1 MASVSPDP
9 PDLLPGAT
17 GAAPAEALWTLRL
30 LGTVEA
36 RRGAERITRWP
47 SRAAAALLARLA
59 LAPQRSHPREELVEL
74 LWPGVALDVGRNR
87 LRQVLSTLRSLLEG
101 DDEDSRLI
109 DADRHSIRL
118 RPERLHC
125 DVADFERQVRAGDWA
140 AARRSY
146 GGELMPGHYDDWVL
160 EARAHLAALFD
171 RVEAQAAV
179 APPPLPPPPATPA
192 APTSWAD
199 PPLPASWTRV
209 FGIEHSAARLLALL
223 RHERLVT
230 VVGPGGCG
238 KTRLALE
245 VARALRQTASLPPWP
260 PGSTAV
266 ADAPARV
273 IFVSLVECGDEAQA
287 LAALAL
293 ALHVSGREPLQ
304 QIQAK
309 LADAPAL
316 LVLDNFEQLVGRAQG
331 LLLRLLEAAPGL
343 RLLVTSRLRLN
354 LAGEQ
359 VFVLRGLPLPDDGT
373 PADTDATLLNPAVAL
388 FVDRARAVRADFHP
402 SAAELP
408 ALCAL
413 VRWLAGMPLALE
425 LAASRVASFAPAQML
440 ELLRQADGGGDGLD
454 LLARRGPRAGHD
466 PRHASMSEV
475 IRWSWRLLQP
485 AEQRLL
491 AALSV
496 FAGDAGVTGV
506 AAVLGHQAAG
516 QGRDHG
522 MAGAAGMAG
531 IAGVT
536 SVTSVAS
543 VAAGLDDLAGQS
555 MLQTLAGA
563 DGEPRFALLEPVRE
577 FVRSRWPAPELQAL
591 QQGLL
596 RWLLQWARSLGRS
609 PKAAAVAAEMRSVL
623 SLLQQPAADAESRI
637 ELALALR
644 ATWDSEGLPL
654 AQQTAL
660 EQALVQWPDA
670 PPLLASDLHEMLAY
684 LRFEAG
690 FLPAARE
697 HAEAALQ
704 AAGSDAG
711 RRARALTR
719 RAWVELAACR
729 SDDDSSPQTDG
740 LQADLQQALSLAE
753 AAGDREA
760 QARALHQLAV
770 VTSQM
775 RDDWAAAEALLARS
789 QALWTELGDRR
800 KAAARLRNRGQCWTR
815 LGRGDEA
822 LACFEQCEQQA
833 RADGDWLGQIDS
845 LLSLSTLRAE
855 RRQWAAALAL
865 DRTCVALCWQRWHR
879 HGLAYA
885 LWNPPLALARLRRPE
900 AALRLMAFA
909 ARFWEQNFGP
919 LGRADRRTLRRVR
932 RLAQA
937 QLGAARAQGLWDEG
951 LGLDV
956 DRAVALALQV

>member
-1 MASVSPDP
+1 MASARPDP
-9 PDLLPGAT
+9 QDLLPGA
-17 GAAPAEALWTLRL
+17 APSDAVWTLRL
-30 LGTVEA
+30 LGAVEA
-36 RRGAERITRWP
+36 RRGHERIARWP

-101 DDEDSRLI
+101 EGRDALLI

-118 RPERLHC
+118 RPGRLDC
-125 DVADFERQVRAGDWA
+125 DAVDFERQVRAGDWA
-140 AARRSY
+140 AARRGY

-160 EARAHLAALFD
+160 EARAHLAALFE
-171 RVEAQAAV
+171 RVEAQAA
-179 APPPLPPPPATPA
+179 AAPPLPPAGAPAWTEA
-192 APTSWAD
+192 
-199 PPLPASWTRV
+199 PLPASWTRV
-209 FGIEHSAARLLALL
+209 FGIEHSATRLLALL

-230 VVGPGGCG
+230 VVGPGGGG

-245 VARALRQTASLPPWP
+245 VARALRDTPPWP
-260 PGSTAV
+260 PGSTA
-266 ADAPARV
+266 AAGAPVRV
-273 IFVSLVECGDEAQA
+273 VFVSLAECNDEAQA

-293 ALHVSGREPLQ
+293 ALHVHGREPLQ
-304 QIQAK
+304 QIQVR
-309 LADAPAL
+309 LADTPAL

-331 LLLRLLEAAPGL
+331 LLLRLLEAVPGL
-343 RLLVTSRLRLN
+343 QLLVTSRLRLS
-354 LAGEQ
+354 LPGEQ
-359 VFVLRGLPLPDDGT
+359 VFALRGLPLPE
-373 PADTDATLLNPAVAL
+373 ADAPSDPDAALLNPAVAL
-388 FVDRARAVRADFHP
+388 FVDRARAARSDFHP
-402 SAAELP
+402 GAAELP

-425 LAASRVASFAPAQML
+425 LAASRVGSFSPAQML
-440 ELLRQADGGGDGLD
+440 ALLSPADGAGDGDRLG

-466 PRHASMSEV
+466 PRQASMTEV
-475 IRWSWRLLQP
+475 IDWSWRLLQP

-496 FAGDAGVTGV
+496 FAGDAGVPGL
-506 AAVLGHQAAG
+506 AALLDQPAA
-516 QGRDHG
+516 Q
-522 MAGAAGMAG
+522 
-531 IAGVT
+531 
-536 SVTSVAS
+536 

-577 FVRSRWPAPELQAL
+577 FVRGRWPAPERQAL
-591 QQGLL
+591 QQSLL
-596 RWLLQWARSLGRS
+596 RWLLQWAHALGRS
-609 PKAAAVAAEMRSVL
+609 PKPGAADAEMRSVL
-623 SLLQQPAADAESRI
+623 ALLSQAGVDPQGRI

-644 ATWDSEGLPL
+644 PTWDSEGLPL
-654 AQQTAL
+654 AQQATL
-660 EQALVQWPDA
+660 EQALARWPEA

-690 FLPAARE
+690 CLAEARG
-697 HAEAALQ
+697 HAQAALQ
-704 AAGSDAG
+704 AAGGDPG

-729 SDDDSSPQTDG
+729 SDDDSSPQTDR
-740 LQADLQQALSLAE
+740 LQADLQQALALAE
-753 AAGDREA
+753 AAQDLEA

-789 QALWTELGDRR
+789 QALWTALGDRR
-800 KAAARLRNRGQCWTR
+800 KAAARLRNRGQCWIR

-833 RADGDWLGQIDS
+833 RAEGDWLGQVDS
-845 LLSLSTLRAE
+845 LLSLSTLLAE
-855 RRQWAAALAL
+855 RRQWQAALAL
-865 DRTCVALCWQRWHR
+865 DRRCVALCRQRWHR

-909 ARFWEQNFGP
+909 ARFWEQSFGP

-937 QLGAARAQGLWDEG
+937 QLGAARAQAAWDEG
-951 LGLDV
+951 LGLDI
-956 DRAVALALQV
+956 DGAVALALQG

>member
-1 MASVSPDP
+1 MASAHPDP
-9 PDLLPGAT
+9 QDLLPGMP
-17 GAAPAEALWTLRL
+17 GAAPSETVWTLRL

-36 RRGAERITRWP
+36 RRGHERITRWP

-101 DDEDSRLI
+101 EGREDDALLI

-118 RPERLHC
+118 RPGRLDC
-125 DVADFERQVRAGDWA
+125 DAADFERQVRAGDWA

-160 EARAHLAALFD
+160 EARAHLAALFE
-171 RVEAQAAV
+171 RVEAQAA
-179 APPPLPPPPATPA
+179 AAPLPPQAGAPAWTEA
-192 APTSWAD
+192 
-199 PPLPASWTRV
+199 PLPASWTRV

-245 VARALRQTASLPPWP
+245 VARALRQTPLWPPWAPSP
-260 PGSTAV
+260 PSSSVSAASAGT
-266 ADAPARV
+266 PPRV
-273 IFVSLVECGDEAQA
+273 VFVSLVECSDEAQT

-293 ALHVSGREPLQ
+293 ALHVGGREPLQ

-331 LLLRLLEAAPGL
+331 LLLRLLEAVPGL

-354 LAGEQ
+354 LPGEQ
-359 VFVLRGLPLPDDGT
+359 VFALRGLPLPEGE
-373 PADTDATLLNPAVAL
+373 AVASTDAALLNPAVAL

-402 SAAELP
+402 GPAELP

-425 LAASRVASFAPAQML
+425 LAASRVASFSPAQML
-440 ELLRQADGGGDGLD
+440 ALLNPADGAGDGEPLS

-466 PRHASMSEV
+466 PRHASMTEV
-475 IRWSWRLLQP
+475 IAWSWRLLQP

-496 FAGDAGVTGV
+496 FAGDAGVPGL
-506 AAVLGHQAAG
+506 AALLGQPAA
-516 QGRDHG
+516 Q
-522 MAGAAGMAG
+522 
-531 IAGVT
+531 
-536 SVTSVAS
+536 

-577 FVRSRWPAPELQAL
+577 FVRSRWPSAELQAL

-596 RWLLQWARSLGRS
+596 RWLLQWARALGRS
-609 PKAAAVAAEMRSVL
+609 PKPGAAAAEMRSVL
-623 SLLQQPAADAESRI
+623 ALLPQAEADPQGRI

-644 ATWDSEGLPL
+644 PTWDSEGLPL
-654 AQQTAL
+654 AQQAAL
-660 EQALVQWPDA
+660 EQALARWPGA
-670 PPLLASDLHEMLAY
+670 PSLLTSDLHEMLAY

-690 FLPAARE
+690 CLPEARA
-697 HAEAALQ
+697 HAQAALQ
-704 AAGSDAG
+704 AAGSDPG

-729 SDDDSSPQTDG
+729 SDDDSSPQTDR
-740 LQADLQQALSLAE
+740 LQADLQQALALAE
-753 AAGDREA
+753 AAQDLEA
-760 QARALHQLAV
+760 QARTLHQLAV
-770 VTSQM
+770 VSSQM

-789 QALWTELGDRR
+789 QALWTTLGDRR
-800 KAAARLRNRGQCWTR
+800 KAAARLRNRGQCWIR

-845 LLSLSTLRAE
+845 LLSLSTLLAE
-855 RRQWAAALAL
+855 RRQWQAALAL
-865 DRTCVALCWQRWHR
+865 DRRCVALCWQRWHR

-909 ARFWEQNFGP
+909 ARFWEQSFGP
-919 LGRADRRTLRRVR
+919 LSRADRRTLRRVR

-937 QLGAARAQGLWDEG
+937 QLGAERAQASWDEG
-951 LGLDV
+951 LALDIGS
-956 DRAVALALQV
+956 AVALALQA